1 MANTKK
7 SSQKK
12 SSEASKV
19 LTDSNSSKI
28 QKTLAASVL
37 AQSSTDKM
45 TGKEME
51 TRASEILKSDKYNAT
66 TKSLAASLLSQ
77 SDKGR

>member
-1 MANTKK
+1 
-7 SSQKK
+7 
-12 SSEASKV
+12 V
-19 LTDSNSSKI
+19 
-28 QKTLAASVL
+28 
-37 AQSSTDKM
+37 

-77 SDKGR
+77 SDKNR